1 MAMKIYKTVPFRA
14 FRSELHN
21 ENDECTRLKKIYYDN
36 MDSDNNFKKLMTITV
51 KHKIVLDFMTIF
63 NAIIRGKGRLEG
75 ENLLIALN
83 LMKRI
88 TQRVK
93 IQLNQMKKLGNLMNH
108 PDAWKTNEIY
118 YKKLIKAV
126 YECILYI

>member
-1 MAMKIYKTVPFRA
+1 MHKTVSFRN

-36 MDSDNNFKKLMTITV
+36 MDVDNNFKKLMVITV

-75 ENLLIALN
+75 DDKLMALN

-88 TQRVK
+88 TLRIK
-93 IQLNQMKKLGNLMNH
+93 IQLNQMKKLAVIMNQEYTH
-108 PDAWKTNEIY
+108 QVNEIY
-118 YKKLIKAV
+118 YKKLMKAV
-126 YECILYI
+126 YSAILFC

>member
-1 MAMKIYKTVPFRA
+1 MHKHTSFRA

-21 ENDECTRLKKIYYDN
+21 EDDECKKFKKIYYDT
-36 MDSDNNFKKLMTITV
+36 MDDHEDNFKKLMTITV
-51 KHKIVLDFMTIF
+51 KHKIVLDLLTIF

-75 ENLLIALN
+75 EDKLMVLN

-93 IQLNQMKKLGNLMNH
+93 IQLTQIKKLGPIMNREN
-108 PDAWKTNEIY
+108 AYSQNVVY

-126 YECILYI
+126 YTSILN

>member
-1 MAMKIYKTVPFRA
+1 MYKHVSFRN

-21 ENDECTRLKKIYYDN
+21 DNDECIRVKKIYYDN
-36 MDSDNNFKKLMTITV
+36 MDVDNNFKKLMTITV

-75 ENLLIALN
+75 DDKLMALN

-93 IQLNQMKKLGNLMNH
+93 IQINQMKKLAPIMNQ
-108 PDAWKTNEIY
+108 PDKSEINEMY
-118 YKKLIKAV
+118 YKKLLKAV
-126 YECILYI
+126 YSAILY

>member
-1 MAMKIYKTVPFRA
+1 MYKHQSFRN
-14 FRSELHN
+14 FRSDLHTDD
-21 ENDECTRLKKIYYDN
+21 DECKRLKKIYYDN
-36 MDSDNNFKKLMTITV
+36 MDVDNNFKKLMTITV

-75 ENLLIALN
+75 DDKLMALN

-93 IQLNQMKKLGNLMNH
+93 IQINQMKKLGNLMNH
-108 PDAWKTNEIY
+108 PDAWKANEIY
-118 YKKLIKAV
+118 YKKLLKAI
-126 YECILYI
+126 YTSILYQ

>member
-1 MAMKIYKTVPFRA
+1 MDKVKHISFRR

-21 ENDECTRLKKIYYDN
+21 DDDECKRLKKIFYDD
-36 MDSDNNFKKLMTITV
+36 MDNNNNFKKLMTITV
-51 KHKIVLDFMTIF
+51 KHKIVQDFMTIF

-75 ENLLIALN
+75 DDKLMALN

-93 IQLNQMKKLGNLMNH
+93 IQICQLKKLGSIMNN
-108 PDAWKTNEIY
+108 PLYMWEVNEIY
-118 YKKLIKAV
+118 YKKLIKAI
-126 YECILYI
+126 YTTILS

>member
-1 MAMKIYKTVPFRA
+1 MYKTVSFRN

-21 ENDECTRLKKIYYDN
+21 DNDECTRLKKIYYDN
-36 MDSDNNFKKLMTITV
+36 IDTNNNFKKLMVITV

-63 NAIIRGKGRLEG
+63 NAIIKGKGRLEG
-75 ENLLIALN
+75 EDKLMALN

-93 IQLNQMKKLGNLMNH
+93 IQLNQLKKLAPIIN
-108 PDAWKTNEIY
+108 TRCTYEINEIY

-126 YECILYI
+126 YSVILF

>member
-1 MAMKIYKTVPFRA
+1 MDKVKHISFRR

-21 ENDECTRLKKIYYDN
+21 DNDECIRLKKIFYDD
-36 MDSDNNFKKLMTITV
+36 MDNNNNFKKLMTITV

-63 NAIIRGKGRLEG
+63 NAIIRGRGRLEG
-75 ENLLIALN
+75 DDKLMALN

-93 IQLNQMKKLGNLMNH
+93 IHLVQMKNLGPLMNQSG
-108 PDAWKTNEIY
+108 AWEANEIY
-118 YKKLIKAV
+118 YKKLLKAV
-126 YECILYI
+126 YSAILY

>member
-1 MAMKIYKTVPFRA
+1 MYKHTSFRT

-21 ENDECTRLKKIYYDN
+21 EDDECKKFKKLYYDT
-36 MDSDNNFKKLMTITV
+36 MDDHEDNFKKLMTITV

-75 ENLLIALN
+75 NNKLMALN

-93 IQLNQMKKLGNLMNH
+93 IQINQMKKLGPIMNREN
-108 PDAWKTNEIY
+108 AWEVNEFY

-126 YECILYI
+126 YSYILY

>member
-1 MAMKIYKTVPFRA
+1 MHKTVSFRG

-36 MDSDNNFKKLMTITV
+36 MDINNNFKKLMTITV

-75 ENLLIALN
+75 DDKLMALN

-93 IQLNQMKKLGNLMNH
+93 IQINQMKKLGNLMNH
-108 PDAWKTNEIY
+108 PDAWKANEIY
-118 YKKLIKAV
+118 YKKLLKAI
-126 YECILYI
+126 YTSILYQ

>member
-1 MAMKIYKTVPFRA
+1 MQMHKTVSFRG

-21 ENDECTRLKKIYYDN
+21 DDDECTRLKKIFYDN
-36 MDSDNNFKKLMTITV
+36 MDINNNFKKLMVITV

-75 ENLLIALN
+75 EDKLMALN

-93 IQLNQMKKLGNLMNH
+93 IQLTQMKKLAHLMNREYTYQ
-108 PDAWKTNEIY
+108 DNENY
-118 YKKLIKAV
+118 YKKLMKAI
-126 YECILYI
+126 YSAILLC

>member
-1 MAMKIYKTVPFRA
+1 MYKHTSFRT

-21 ENDECTRLKKIYYDN
+21 DDDECKRFKKILYDN
-36 MDSDNNFKKLMTITV
+36 MDDDDNFKKLMTITV

-63 NAIIRGKGRLEG
+63 NAIIRGKGHLDGEG
-75 ENLLIALN
+75 KLMALN

-93 IQLNQMKKLGNLMNH
+93 IQLTQMKRLGPIMNRV
-108 PDAWKTNEIY
+108 DVWKVNEMY
-118 YKKLIKAV
+118 YKKLMKAV
-126 YECILYI
+126 YAVILGYT